1 MKTKMVNCCIV
12 AALMIF
18 GSTEVKA
25 QYPAGSYVN
34 QVQVKPYSNQTHYQT
49 YEEAKKQAQQ
59 NGYGGYKV
67 DNNNY
72 VNFIELH
79 KIITDYSYFSLQ
91 AKSLRNSFVSGQ
103 FNHKDSYN
111 LLNSINFLEK
121 EFYKLDDRT
130 LGILKS
136 EITRITNC
144 FIADYEVKNTF
155 CPTIE
160 EENFH
165 GFNDVINSG
174 KIVVLNMN
182 IAEYKNLSKIIAAY
196 LKLDFQNVL
205 ISLLHKAILLF

>member
-72 VNFIELH
+72 VNQ
-79 KIITDYSYFSLQ
+79 TAPTQDYLKTSSV
-91 AKSLRNSFVSGQ
+91 NGQ
-103 FNHKDSYN
+103 SAEGMID
-111 LLNSINFLEK
+111 
-121 EFYKLDDRT
+121 
-130 LGILKS
+130 
-136 EITRITNC
+136 
-144 FIADYEVKNTF
+144 
-155 CPTIE
+155 
-160 EENFH
+160 
-165 GFNDVINSG
+165 NSG
-174 KIVVLNMN
+174 YSSSSTKTTSRSTNNSQMKRDVK
-182 IAEYKNLSKIIAAY
+182 AESEAIFSAQKNPTGASNSRKNAY
-196 LKLDFQNVL
+196 GHNNDIKYGRGR
-205 ISLLHKAILLF
+205 

>member
-72 VNFIELH
+72 VNQTAPTQDCL
-79 KIITDYSYFSLQ
+79 KTSSV
-91 AKSLRNSFVSGQ
+91 NGQ
-103 FNHKDSYN
+103 SAEGMID
-111 LLNSINFLEK
+111 
-121 EFYKLDDRT
+121 
-130 LGILKS
+130 
-136 EITRITNC
+136 
-144 FIADYEVKNTF
+144 
-155 CPTIE
+155 
-160 EENFH
+160 
-165 GFNDVINSG
+165 NSG
-174 KIVVLNMN
+174 YSSSSSKTTSRSTNNSQMKRDVK
-182 IAEYKNLSKIIAAY
+182 AESEAIFSAQKNPTGASNSRKNAY
-196 LKLDFQNVL
+196 GHNNDIKYGRGR
-205 ISLLHKAILLF
+205 